1 MFDWIAE
8 ILKYVMIFCDKI
20 SFHNYALALF
30 LFALIVKLAL
40 FPFGIKQQKNQ
51 VKAALLRPKE
61 YAIRKKYNG
70 RTDKTSQ
77 QNMQMEMQEMY
88 QREGYSQFGGC
99 LPMLIQL
106 PILYSLY
113 AIIQN
118 PLYYV
123 CRFGVAQI
131 EAVTEAYNRVQGIV
145 AATGNTAY
153 TSTIKILNFI
163 GGEGNA
169 QKIIDA
175 LPVDGV
181 VPKGAETVNGEAIT
195 EWSVFVQDITYRLTE
210 QTLPNFKLFGF
221 IDLSIQPNEQMWWYI
236 LVPVVVF
243 IAMFATMKIQKKFT
257 YQPAANADMQ
267 NNMSMKMMDIMMPAL
282 SAFIS
287 WSLPTALAFYWVY
300 QNVLGLAQQI
310 ALSKMFPIPKLS
322 DEEIKRMQRDAEK
335 EAAAAKKAEAAKK
348 KESAN
353 KRSLHHIDDD
363 EEYIPRKGADNS
375 MEDDS
380 RLVRNKEESSKKK
393 KSRMIEQADVK
404 EDEKETKDENDE
416 GNE

>member
-77 QNMQMEMQEMY
+77 QNMQMELQEMY
-88 QREGYSQFGGC
+88 QREGYSQFRGC

-106 PILYSLY
+106 PVLYSLY

-145 AATGNTAY
+145 VKGGNAAY
-153 TSTIKILNFI
+153 SSTIKILNFI
-163 GGEGNA
+163 GDDGNA

-181 VPKGAETVNGEAIT
+181 VPEGAKTVGGEAIT
-195 EWSVFVQDITYRLTE
+195 EWSVFVQDIAYRLTE
-210 QTLPNFKLFGF
+210 QTMPNFKLFGF

-243 IAMFATMKIQKKFT
+243 LAMFATMKIQKKFT
-257 YQPAANADMQ
+257 YQPAASADVQ
-267 NNMSMKMMDIMMPAL
+267 NNISMKMMDIMMPAM

-287 WSLPTALAFYWVY
+287 WGLPTALAFYWVY
-300 QNVLGLAQQI
+300 QNILGLAQQI

-322 DEEIKRMQRDAEK
+322 DEEIRRLQKEAEK
-335 EAAAAKKAEAAKK
+335 EAAAAKKAEAAVK
-348 KESAN
+348 KENAN

-363 EEYIPRKGADNS
+363 EEYIPRRAADNS

-380 RLVRNKEESSKKK
+380 RLIKNKEKPSKKK
-393 KSRMIEQADVK
+393 GSAIQQADIK
-404 EDEKETKDENDE
+404 EDKKETNDE
-416 GNE
+416 ENK

>member
-51 VKAALLRPKE
+51 VKAAHLRPKE

-77 QNMQMEMQEMY
+77 QNMQMELQEMY
-88 QREGYSQFGGC
+88 QREGYSQFSGC

-106 PILYSLY
+106 PVLYSLY

-145 AATGNTAY
+145 VKGGNAAY
-153 TSTIKILNFI
+153 SSSIKILNFI
-163 GGEGNA
+163 GDEGNA

-181 VPKGAETVNGEAIT
+181 VPEGAKTVGGEVIT
-195 EWSVFVQDITYRLTE
+195 EWSVFVQDIAYRLTE
-210 QTLPNFKLFGF
+210 QTMPNFKLFGF
-221 IDLSIQPNEQMWWYI
+221 IDLAIQPNEQMWWYI

-243 IAMFATMKIQKKFT
+243 LAMFATMKIQKKFT
-257 YQPAANADMQ
+257 YQPAASADVQ
-267 NNMSMKMMDIMMPAL
+267 NNISMKMMDIMMPAM

-287 WSLPTALAFYWVY
+287 WSLPVALAFYWVY
-300 QNVLGLAQQI
+300 QNILGLAQQI

-322 DEEIKRMQRDAEK
+322 EDEIRRLQKEAEK
-335 EAAAAKKAEAAKK
+335 EAAAAKKAEAAVK
-348 KESAN
+348 KENAN
-353 KRSLHHIDDD
+353 KRSLHHIDDE
-363 EEYIPRKGADNS
+363 EEYIPRRAADNS

-380 RLVRNKEESSKKK
+380 RLIKNKEKPSKKK
-393 KSRMIEQADVK
+393 GSAIQQADIK
-404 EDEKETKDENDE
+404 EDKKETNDE
-416 GNE
+416 ENK

>member
-51 VKAALLRPKE
+51 VKAAHLRPKE

-77 QNMQMEMQEMY
+77 QNMQMELQEMY
-88 QREGYSQFGGC
+88 QREGYSQFSGC

-106 PILYSLY
+106 PVLYSLY

-145 AATGNTAY
+145 AKGGNTAY
-153 TSTIKILNFI
+153 SSTIKILNFI
-163 GGEGNA
+163 GDDGNA

-181 VPKGAETVNGEAIT
+181 VPEGAKTVGGEAIT
-195 EWSVFVQDITYRLTE
+195 EWSVFVQDIAYRLTE
-210 QTLPNFKLFGF
+210 QTMPNFKLFGF
-221 IDLSIQPNEQMWWYI
+221 IDLAIQPNEQMWWYI

-243 IAMFATMKIQKKFT
+243 LAMFATMKIQKKFT
-257 YQPAANADMQ
+257 YQPAASADVQ
-267 NNMSMKMMDIMMPAL
+267 NNISMKMMDIMMPAM

-287 WSLPTALAFYWVY
+287 WSLPVALAFYWVY

-322 DEEIKRMQRDAEK
+322 EDEIKRLQREAEK
-335 EAAAAKKAEAAKK
+335 EAVAAKKAEAAVK
-348 KESAN
+348 KENAN
-353 KRSLHHIDDD
+353 KRSLHHIDDE
-363 EEYIPRKGADNS
+363 EEYIPRRAADNS

-380 RLVRNKEESSKKK
+380 RLIKNKEKPSKKK
-393 KSRMIEQADVK
+393 GSAIQQADIK
-404 EDEKETKDENDE
+404 EDKKETNDE
-416 GNE
+416 ENK